1 MKEREKYGGNW
12 RELEE
17 EAKRMRQD
25 KEAGSPEWTKT
36 LGGEEDRARKER
48 EKEEDRQT
56 QVKKKTKRNEK
67 KKKRFSGGKKND

>member
-25 KEAGSPEWTKT
+25 KEAGTPEWTKT

-56 QVKKKTKRNEK
+56 QVKKKRQKETK
-67 KKKRFSGGKKND
+67 KKKTILRWKKND